1 MAVHQAAMRLTGQH
15 RPGVDSHSVGTGIA
29 RSLMEIGGKNSED
42 KKPHEACTNTLLQ
55 HVYTG
60 TDK

>member
-15 RPGVDSHSVGTGIA
+15 RPGVDIHSVGTGIA

-42 KKPHEACTNTLLQ
+42 KKPHQACTNTLLQ